1 MQTNQPPKTPASHA
15 QHKPPVPPKPAAH
28 PTMGGRT
35 RLLLIVGGAI
45 VGLAVLALIAV
56 NLLVS
61 ADWVRDRV
69 ANRIKEQ
76 TGRVLE
82 VKGTTALL
90 FVPGP
95 RVVITDAT
103 FADPEARAGT
113 ADFSVGRLVLDLSLF
128 ELISRQVD
136 AKRVV
141 LERPVLTLRLGKD
154 DRPKAEE
161 PKKPE
166 VKSPSSGDKPPR
178 DVKLRDIRIEDGTVN
193 IVYDE
198 KGTEKHVEHIAA
210 NLSLPALADPFT
222 GTGTF
227 DWKEQTV
234 DFNFALTS
242 LVDLRQK
249 RPARLVLALDTPAIA
264 ARFDGSILTRP
275 DFTGQGELSAKAHSI
290 PSLLAWMREK
300 PAATTA
306 IGDGELSSRVEWK
319 KGEITVSDARFALEH
334 ASGQGQGV
342 VTLKSPRPHIRAAL
356 ALDHLD
362 LNPFLASSSAQ
373 AAGAKPKAAK
383 ESAAPQAES
392 AAPRQAPAGE
402 ASPQPG
408 AEAPKDWF
416 SKPDGDQSA
425 STGAL
430 EPNANPQ
437 APSSEIA
444 EPASPE
450 APPIAAAP
458 APSASP
464 ASFDADVNL
473 NVRQTRVAHLDL
485 GPSSLGLAF
494 RDGVLNAT
502 LGGMDLY
509 DGHASGKLVL
519 DAAKP
524 VPAFTGDF
532 RLEGVQ
538 AKTLLSDAAQFSLL
552 EGHTK
557 LALQISGSGTTAE
570 QIKSSLEGQGS
581 LAVSDGAIE
590 GINLTEMISQI
601 GAGEMPDLRQGPG
614 AKTAFNDLGGS
625 FTIKNGIA
633 ETSNLQMTSPLL
645 KVAAA
650 GSVDLTQSTIDIVA
664 NPEIVAGPQG
674 QGGANDLAGISV
686 PVRIE
691 GPLDRPTIKPELKGI
706 SAEQA
711 GKAVNKIGKALE
723 KKFKGKPVGEAIGRL
738 LGNVQI
744 GPRGE
749 GEEDGAAE
757 PQGNRQRSGK
767 KETPQAKPAPDA
779 DATEQ
784 GDSEEPEDPDLDR
797 ILR

>member
-1 MQTNQPPKTPASHA
+1 MQTNQHHKTPASHA
-15 QHKPPVPPKPAAH
+15 QHKPPAPPKPAAH
-28 PTMGGRT
+28 PAMRGRT
-35 RLLLIVGGAI
+35 RLLLIVGGTI
-45 VGLAVLALIAV
+45 IGVAVLGLIAV

-69 ANRIKEQ
+69 ASRIKEQ

-82 VKGTTALL
+82 VNGTTALL

-113 ADFSVGRLVLDLSLF
+113 ADFSVGRLVLDLSLM
-128 ELISRQVD
+128 ELMSREVD
-136 AKRVV
+136 AERVV

-154 DRPKAEE
+154 DRPKEDKPKE
-161 PKKPE
+161 PGVAKAP
-166 VKSPSSGDKPPR
+166 GDKPRR
-178 DVKLRDIRIEDGTVN
+178 DVRLRDVRIEDGTVN

-198 KGTEKHVEHIAA
+198 KGTEKRIEHIAA
-210 NLSLPALADPFT
+210 NLSLPTLTAPFT

-234 DFNFALTS
+234 DFNFGLTS
-242 LVDLRQK
+242 LADLRQR
-249 RPARLVLALDTPAIA
+249 RPAKLVLALDTPVIA

-275 DFTGQGELSAKAHSI
+275 DFTGQGKLSAKAHSI

-300 PAATTA
+300 PAAATA

-319 KGEITVSDARFALEH
+319 KGEITVSEARFALEH
-334 ASGQGQGV
+334 ATGQGQAV
-342 VTLKSPRPHIRAAL
+342 VTLKSPRPHVRAAL
-356 ALDHLD
+356 ALDYLD
-362 LNPFLASSSAQ
+362 LNPFLSSSPAQ
-373 AAGAKPKAAK
+373 AADAGGKPKAAK
-383 ESAAPQAES
+383 ESAPSQAES
-392 AAPRQAPAGE
+392 VAPRQAPSGE
-402 ASPQPG
+402 ASPQQG
-408 AEAPKDWF
+408 AEVPKDWF

-425 STGAL
+425 STGAQ
-430 EPNANPQ
+430 EP
-437 APSSEIA
+437 S
-444 EPASPE
+444 
-450 APPIAAAP
+450 AP

-473 NVRQTRVAHLDL
+473 NVRKTRVMHLDL
-485 GPSSLGLAF
+485 GPSSLGLTF
-494 RDGVLNAT
+494 RDGVLSAT

-581 LAVSDGAIE
+581 LAVSDGAID
-590 GINLTEMISQI
+590 GVNLTEMISQI
-601 GAGEMPDLRQGPG
+601 GEGQIPDMRQGPG
-614 AKTAFNDLGGS
+614 NKTAFSDLGGS

-633 ETSNLQMTSPLL
+633 QTSNLQMTSPLL

-650 GSVDLTQSTIDIVA
+650 GSVDLTQSTINMLA
-664 NPEIVAGPQG
+664 NPEIVAGPEG
-674 QGGANDLAGISV
+674 QGGANALAGLSV

-691 GPLDRPTIKPELKGI
+691 GPLDRPTIKPEIKGMF
-706 SAEQA
+706 ANPEKA
-711 GKAVNKIGKALE
+711 GKTVKQIGEALQ
-723 KKFKGKPVGEAIGRL
+723 KKFKGKPVGEAIGRF

-744 GPRGE
+744 GPRGD
-749 GEEDGAAE
+749 GEEGAAE
-757 PQGNRQRSGK
+757 PQGNKQRSGK
-767 KETPQAKPAPDA
+767 KENPNAKPAPDA
-779 DATEQ
+779 GATEQ
-784 GDSEEPEDPDLDR
+784 GDSEEPDDPDLDH